1 MRWGIVGHGSIAKTF
16 MEAARGI
23 GHSIEMIVGR
33 DSGRVED
40 FCSSHNV
47 PEGSTDLLAL
57 VGVVDAAYIAVPHSE
72 HCSSTVPLL
81 EASIPVLCEKPL
93 AVNESEVS
101 KMIEAA
107 QGTETFLM
115 EAMWTRHLPVYEKV
129 LSWVHE
135 GKIGEVVLVEA
146 SFGFNAPYVPENRLW
161 NPDLAGGSLLDV
173 GIYTLTLADLI
184 YGSRPDEF
192 SAKAELSPEGIDKHL
207 GVVAKYPNGGLARL
221 GSARNAAIGFS
232 GRVTGTEGTIEIPFF
247 WQAEKAALTANDS
260 SEEISIPHD
269 VNGFEHQIREVQKC
283 LESGVTE
290 SDVVPWSWSLS
301 MSRLMDEIRC
311 EIGVIYPADKE
322 F

>member
-16 MEAARGI
+16 MKAARGI
-23 GHSIEMIVGR
+23 GHSVDIVVGR
-33 DSGRVED
+33 DAERASNFRE
-40 FCSSHNV
+40 SHDV
-47 PEGSTDLLAL
+47 RESSTDLLSL
-57 VGVVDAAYIAVPHSE
+57 VGNVDAVYIAVPHSG

-81 EASIPVLCEKPL
+81 EASVPVLCEKPL

-101 KMIEAA
+101 KMIQTAKST
-107 QGTETFLM
+107 QTFLM

-129 LSWVHE
+129 LSWINE

-146 SFGFNAPYVPENRLW
+146 SFGFNAPYVPESRLW

-184 YGSRPDEF
+184 YGSQPEEF

-221 GSARNAAIGFS
+221 GSAINAAIGFS

-247 WQAEKAALTANDS
+247 WQAEKAVLTTNDS
-260 SEEISIPHD
+260 SEEVSLPHD
-269 VNGFEHQIREVQKC
+269 VNGFEYQIREVQRC

-301 MSRLMDEIRC
+301 MSHLMDEIRS
-311 EIGVIYPADKE
+311 EIGVIYPVDKE

>member
-40 FCSSHNV
+40 FCSSHDV

-57 VGVVDAAYIAVPHSE
+57 SGAVDAAYIAVPHNG

-81 EASIPVLCEKPL
+81 EASVPVLCEKPL

-101 KMIEAA
+101 KMIQAA
-107 QGTETFLM
+107 KSTQTFLM

-129 LSWVHE
+129 LSWINE

-146 SFGFNAPYVPENRLW
+146 SFGFNAPYVSESRLW

-173 GIYTLTLADLI
+173 GIYTLALADLI

-221 GSARNAAIGFS
+221 GSAINAAIGFS

-247 WQAEKAALTANDS
+247 WQAEKATLATNDS

-301 MSRLMDEIRC
+301 MSRLMDEIRS
-311 EIGVIYPADKE
+311 EIGVAYPADKE